1 MTLRLRAL
9 PGRYAVA
16 RLPFDAAVPA
26 WARGAVTSITRSD
39 RELSIVCAD
48 DAVPAD
54 VTAERDF
61 VGWRVAGRLDF
72 ALTGILARLTQPL
85 ADAQIS
91 LFALS
96 TFETDYVWVRAKDGA
111 AAVRAWTSA
120 AVFVDELQ

>member
-16 RLPFDAAVPA
+16 RLPCDAAVPE
-26 WARGAVTSITRSD
+26 WARGAVVSITRSD

-61 VGWRVAGRLDF
+61 VGWRVDGTLDF

-85 ADAQIS
+85 ADAQVS

-96 TFETDYVWVRAKDGA
+96 TFETDYVWVRAPDA
-111 AAVRAWTSA
+111 AAALAAWRSA

>member
-1 MTLRLRAL
+1 MNLTLRAL

-16 RLPFDAAVPA
+16 RLPFDAAVPE
-26 WARGAVTSITRSD
+26 WTRGAVVSITRSD

-61 VGWRVAGRLDF
+61 VGWRVEGTLDF

-96 TFETDYVWVRAKDGA
+96 TFETDYLWVRAKNA
-111 AAVRAWTSA
+111 AAAIAAWRSA